1 MMLYAF
7 NQVVLDPEKPVKQF
21 GHSCQTE
28 PVSRVHDSLHGRIL
42 GLANS
47 KLYFISVSLDLL
59 GIDYDFTR
67 ELTELVQPLF
77 DKPVK
82 VVVSATHNHYGGYT
96 RDKAY
101 RKQCLEAV
109 YEGVQA
115 LEFREGKLTAS
126 YKSISYQ
133 GVGTSRI
140 TNHEALVLLNLVQIY
155 DDDREICD
163 IINYNC
169 HPTVMKAE
177 DTDFFTSEYVGYAL
191 SQLKEDD
198 REVDFTFLQGAAGD
212 VSTRF
217 TRTGQ
222 NYGSVVQLGQR
233 FADKVQWL
241 REQPAK
247 RRPLTLTWKEK
258 EIEIGYDL
266 TDIDTSLLPDNLS
279 KRELYTIELGKE
291 ARREL
296 IAHPERWQKSCVLT
310 QLNLGA
316 VKIIFAPNEFFSY
329 YLSVL
334 NTDRAFLVC
343 YSNGYCPYVLPPEE
357 IIYTYETF
365 TDIMSRDTK
374 LQIVETLKEFN

>member
-1 MMLYAF
+1 MLYAF
-7 NQVVLDPEKPVKQF
+7 NQVILDPEKPVKQF

-28 PVSRVHDSLHGRIL
+28 PVSKVHDSLHGRIL

-47 KLYFISVSLDLL
+47 KLYFIGVSLDLL
-59 GIDYDFTR
+59 GIDYNFTR
-67 ELTELVQPLF
+67 ELTELVRPLF

-82 VVVSATHNHYGGYT
+82 IVVSATHNHYGGYT

-101 RKQCLEAV
+101 RSQCLQAV
-109 YEGVQA
+109 SEGIRE
-115 LEFREGKLTAS
+115 LHFREGKLTAS
-126 YKSISYQ
+126 YKSLPWQ

-155 DDDREICD
+155 DDDREILD

-169 HPTVMKAE
+169 HPTIMKAE
-177 DTDFFTSEYVGYAL
+177 DTDFFTAEYVGYAL
-191 SQLKEDD
+191 SLLKEED

-233 FADKVQWL
+233 FANKVQWL
-241 REQPAK
+241 RQQPAK

-258 EIEIGYDL
+258 EIEISYDL
-266 TDIDTSLLPDNLS
+266 SDIDVSLLPDNLS

-291 ARREL
+291 ARRDL
-296 IAHPERWQKSCVLT
+296 IAHKERWQKSCVLT

-316 VKIIFAPNEFFSY
+316 ARIIFAPNEFFSY

-334 NTDRAFLVC
+334 DTSKAFLAC
-343 YSNGYCPYVLPPEE
+343 YSNGYCPYVLPPDEV
-357 IIYTYETF
+357 IYTYETF

-374 LQIVETLKEFN
+374 LEIVRTLKEFN